1 MMTIVPVFIMPI
13 FNKYELLQDEPLK
26 TRIQRIV
33 LFDTLM
39 EQVSNDETL
48 AILYTVLRPA
58 AIKRD
63 GTYVLCLTAVDVNL
77 DG

>member
-13 FNKYELLQDEPLK
+13 FNKYELLQDGPLK
-26 TRIQRIV
+26 TRVQRIV
-33 LFDTLM
+33 LIDTLM
-39 EQVSNDETL
+39 EQMSNDETL

-58 AIKRD
+58 AIKRV
-63 GTYVLCLTAVDVNL
+63 GTNVLCLNAVDVNL